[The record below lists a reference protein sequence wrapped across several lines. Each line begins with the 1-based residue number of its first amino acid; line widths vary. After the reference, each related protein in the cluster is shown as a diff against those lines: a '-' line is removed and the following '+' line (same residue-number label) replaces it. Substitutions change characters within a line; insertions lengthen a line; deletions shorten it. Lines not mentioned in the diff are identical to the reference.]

1 MKTII
6 IGAAALAAFAIASP
20 SFAQSES
27 ARTMTGY
34 GSLGYSQFDAGSA
47 DVGAAMGRLGL
58 RFGRYLGF
66 EGEAGFGVR
75 SDKDTLAGVPYRS
88 KLKHAIAAYGVGYVP
103 VSPKL
108 DLFGRVGYGETKFSV
123 ASAGA
128 KIRDGRTSW
137 NYGGG
142 AQYFLTDADGVR
154 VDYTRQSFT
163 HGPGHAN
170 VWGAS
175 YVRKF

>member
-1 MKTII
+1 
-6 IGAAALAAFAIASP
+6 
-20 SFAQSES
+20 
-27 ARTMTGY
+27 
-34 GSLGYSQFDAGSA
+34 
-47 DVGAAMGRLGL
+47 MGRLGA
-58 RFGRYLGF
+58 RFGRYLGV
-66 EGEAGFGVR
+66 EGEAGFGVH

-88 KLKHAIAAYGVGYVP
+88 KLKHTFAGYGVGYLP
-103 VSPKL
+103 VTPKL
-108 DLFGRVGYGETKFSV
+108 DLFGRVGYGDTKFSV
-123 ASAGA
+123 SSAGT
-128 KIRDGRTSW
+128 KFSDGRTSW

-154 VDYTRQSFT
+154 VDYTRQSFI